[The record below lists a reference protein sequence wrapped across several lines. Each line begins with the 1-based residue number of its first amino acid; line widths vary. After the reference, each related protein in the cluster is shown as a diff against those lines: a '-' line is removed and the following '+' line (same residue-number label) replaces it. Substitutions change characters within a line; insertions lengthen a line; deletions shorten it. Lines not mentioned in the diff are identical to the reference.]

1 MASINLQ
8 GDTSGS
14 ISISA
19 PSVAG
24 SNTLTLPATTQTLA
38 TQNALGVRNRIINGD
53 MRIDQRNAGVSV
65 TVTANTYTLDRWF
78 AISPTVSS
86 KYSVIQSST
95 APSNFTNSLL
105 ITSLSA
111 YTLGA
116 SDRCTIAQ
124 IIEGNMLAD
133 LGWGTSSAKTITIS
147 FQVRSSLTGTFGG
160 AVQNNTVTR
169 SYPFTYTIN
178 SANTWETKTITISG
192 DTTGT
197 WETGT
202 SAGIQLHFGIGVG
215 STYSGTADAWASADY
230 RSASSVTNILGTSGA
245 TFYITGVQLEV
256 GDTATPFEHRPY
268 DMELARCQ
276 RYYYKRQ
283 PTGSVATLQPQLC
296 FGGYSSSTTLAVYY
310 LDFPVPMRIAP
321 TAMEQSGT
329 ASDYGV
335 KGTGSTL
342 TLSSVPAWSDTT
354 SFYLGSFTG
363 TVSSGL
369 TAGQSIT
376 LRAMSSNTYLAW
388 SAEL

>member
-268 DMELARCQ
+268 DMELRRCL
-276 RYYYKRQ
+276 RYYYKNI
-283 PTGSVATLQPQLC
+283 GN
-296 FGGYSSSTTLAVYY
+296 G
-310 LDFPVPMRIAP
+310 
-321 TAMEQSGT
+321 SGT
-329 ASDYGV
+329 GPYGMGHCRSNYLRGQIWLPVTMRATPTMTNTGTDADYIVTSGTSDF
-335 KGTGSTL
+335 
-342 TLSSVPAWSDTT
+342 T
-354 SFYLGSFTG
+354 SFVTRPSLDGGGPDGLNFRVQVASGMTNGNAALLYLN
-363 TVSSGL
+363 
-369 TAGQSIT
+369 
-376 LRAMSSNTYLAW
+376 SSNSYLEF

>member
-1 MASINLQ
+1 MSLQLNGTDGVTFNDGSEQWAAASPI
-8 GDTSGS
+8 GTK
-14 ISISA
+14 
-19 PSVAG
+19 
-24 SNTLTLPATTQTLA
+24 
-38 TQNALGVRNRIINGD
+38 NRIINGD

-256 GDTATPFEHRPY
+256 GDTATPFEVMPY
-268 DMELARCQ
+268 DMQLARCQ
-276 RYYYKRQ
+276 RYYEAISKTAIQDNICNAHCWNTTTAYGVLQYSRKRAA
-283 PTGSVATLQPQLC
+283 PSITLTATDYIVR
-296 FGGYSSSTTLAVYY
+296 FGGTTNNVTSTN
-310 LDFPVPMRIAP
+310 IS
-321 TAMEQSGT
+321 Q
-329 ASDYGV
+329 
-335 KGTGSTL
+335 
-342 TLSSVPAWSDTT
+342 
-354 SFYLGSFTG
+354 FTVDRCQFG
-363 TVSSGL
+363 LVTSGL
-369 TAGQSIT
+369 TVGYGAW
-376 LRAMSSNTYLAW
+376 LAFD
-388 SAEL
+388 SDAVTDQKIEINAEL

>member
-116 SDRCTIAQ
+116 SDRCTITQ

-268 DMELARCQ
+268 DMELTRCQ
-276 RYYYKRQ
+276 RYYEIGNVLKRIAVGNGESDHDVQ
-283 PTGSVATLQPQLC
+283 MTVTKRANPTFTISSQGGVTNNVATNFSNNC
-296 FGGYSSSTTLAVYY
+296 VGVNGSGSAYSNY
-310 LDFPVPMRIAP
+310 
-321 TAMEQSGT
+321 
-329 ASDYGV
+329 
-335 KGTGSTL
+335 
-342 TLSSVPAWSDTT
+342 
-354 SFYLGSFTG
+354 FYNW
-363 TVSSGL
+363 V
-369 TAGQSIT
+369 AE
-376 LRAMSSNTYLAW
+376 
-388 SAEL
+388 AEL

>member
-256 GDTATPFEHRPY
+256 GDTATSFEHRPY

-276 RYYYKRQ
+276 RYCWKHGGETSTQYLHAQ
-283 PTGSVATLQPQLC
+283 
-296 FGGYSSSTTLAVYY
+296 GGYNDANYIAFGMVIP
-310 LDFPVPMRIAP
+310 PVPMRAAP
-321 TAMEQSGT
+321 SVTENGNVIVHRLNTDYTGWTWGFITGVQSQSWFVSGLKASHGVTA
-329 ASDYGV
+329 A
-335 KGTGSTL
+335 
-342 TLSSVPAWSDTT
+342 SSVIKCATT
-354 SFYLGSFTG
+354 SDFLLY
-363 TVSSGL
+363 
-369 TAGQSIT
+369 
-376 LRAMSSNTYLAW
+376 

>member
-1 MASINLQ
+1 MSLQLNGTDGVTFNDGSEQWAAASPI
-8 GDTSGS
+8 GTK
-14 ISISA
+14 
-19 PSVAG
+19 
-24 SNTLTLPATTQTLA
+24 
-38 TQNALGVRNRIINGD
+38 NRIINGD

-116 SDRCTIAQ
+116 SDRCTITQ

-276 RYYYKRQ
+276 RYYFQY
-283 PTGSVATLQPQLC
+283 TGDTGFRFST
-296 FGGYSSSTTLAVYY
+296 GYVQATTLSWHFIYP
-310 LDFPVPMRIAP
+310 PVTMR
-321 TAMEQSGT
+321 SGP
-329 ASDYGV
+329 
-335 KGTGSTL
+335 
-342 TLSSVPAWSDTT
+342 TLSYANWEVRDPNARVISSLAVNQIGANEVYILATIT
-354 SFYLGSFTG
+354 GGVAGSGCQFRA
-363 TVSSGL
+363 
-369 TAGQSIT
+369 TANG
-376 LRAMSSNTYLAW
+376 AYMKFD
-388 SAEL
+388 AEL

>member
-19 PSVAG
+19 PSIAG

-276 RYYYKRQ
+276 RYCWKHGGETSTQYLHAQ
-283 PTGSVATLQPQLC
+283 
-296 FGGYSSSTTLAVYY
+296 GGYNDANYIAFGMVIP
-310 LDFPVPMRIAP
+310 PVPMRAAP
-321 TAMEQSGT
+321 SVTENGNVIVHRLNTDYTGWTWGFITGVQSQSWFVSGLKASHGVTA
-329 ASDYGV
+329 A
-335 KGTGSTL
+335 
-342 TLSSVPAWSDTT
+342 SSVIKCATT
-354 SFYLGSFTG
+354 SDFLLY
-363 TVSSGL
+363 
-369 TAGQSIT
+369 
-376 LRAMSSNTYLAW
+376 